1 MEQKKL
7 TQEEIDTVQGLQKQ
21 FQDVTYQI
29 GQLEVKKLLL
39 QKDIDQINNEIQLVH
54 STLISLQ
61 QKDKEI
67 AESLTEKYGN
77 GYINIETGE
86 ISDYK

>member
-1 MEQKKL
+1 MEEKKL
-7 TQEEIDTVQGLQKQ
+7 TKEEIETVQGLQKQ

-54 STLISLQ
+54 STLIGLQ

-86 ISDYK
+86 ISDHK